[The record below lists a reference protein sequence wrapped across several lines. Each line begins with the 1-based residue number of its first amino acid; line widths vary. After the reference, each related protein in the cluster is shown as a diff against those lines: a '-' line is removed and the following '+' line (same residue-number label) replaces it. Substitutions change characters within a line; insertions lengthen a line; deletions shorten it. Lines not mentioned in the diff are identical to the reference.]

1 MSRRWQL
8 IPVLSAVALAAGAC
22 GSSGGTSDKEL
33 EGLVV
38 AEKPAPASIDLTKAS
53 RDAQTLAAVTALPW
67 SRAATQLGDH
77 RLVITT
83 KSEVR
88 EGNAVLETLEDTTTI
103 DLARDGSYRALY
115 ENKDD
120 YGREVVFLGG
130 KLYLRPRY
138 ARWHERAPETDN
150 EPVEIRDQMA
160 SALGA
165 HLAIYAHGLEV
176 SDKGSVQEAGRAG
189 HRLELK
195 LAPSP
200 KAAPKPTLTQ
210 HAWREGLT
218 VEAAAGE
225 VVLDDATG
233 LPLKARLD
241 ATVAFVRDGKR
252 LTMTLALSQSVAPGA
267 VAVAKPEDDQIVAT
281 PVRLREVDDRNLLL
295 QGIAPPAGKGGG
307 VPAPKDQQQ
316 PPTPSPQ
323 PASVPDKAPSPPDKA
338 P

>member
-1 MSRRWQL
+1 ML
-8 IPVLSAVALAAGAC
+8 GAIALAAAAAAC
-22 GSSGGTSDKEL
+22 TNSGGTSDKEL

-38 AEKPAPASIDLTKAS
+38 AAKPPPTTVDLGKAG
-53 RDAQTLAAVTALPW
+53 RDAQTLASVLQLPW

-77 RLVITT
+77 RLVIATQN
-83 KSEVR
+83 EVR

-103 DLARDGSYRALY
+103 DLARDGTYRALY
-115 ENKDD
+115 ENKND

-130 KLYLRPRY
+130 KLYQRPRY
-138 ARWHERAPETDN
+138 AKWHERAPETDT
-150 EPVEIRDQMA
+150 EATEIRDQMA

-165 HLAIYAHGLEV
+165 HVAIYAHGLEV
-176 SDKGSVQEAGRAG
+176 SDKGTVTEGGRAG

-200 KAAPKPTLTQ
+200 KAAPKPALVQ

-225 VVLDDATG
+225 IVLDDATG

-252 LTMTLALSQSVAPGA
+252 LTMRLALQQSVAPGT
-267 VAVAKPEDDQIVAT
+267 VAVAKPEDDQVVAT
-281 PVRLREVDDRNLLL
+281 PVRLREVDDRNFLL
-295 QGIAPPAGKGGG
+295 QGIAPPAGKGG
-307 VPAPKDQQQ
+307 APK
-316 PPTPSPQ
+316 
-323 PASVPDKAPSPPDKA
+323 
-338 P
+338 

>member
-1 MSRRWQL
+1 MS
-8 IPVLSAVALAAGAC
+8 ALALAGTAC
-22 GSSGGTSDKEL
+22 STSGGTSDKEL

-38 AEKPAPASIDLTKAS
+38 AEKPAPATVDLGKAS
-53 RDAQTLAAVTALPW
+53 RDAPTLAAVLALPW
-67 SRAATQLGDH
+67 SRASAQLGDH
-77 RLVITT
+77 RLIVTT
-83 KSEVR
+83 QSEVR
-88 EGNAVLETLEDTTTI
+88 EANKVLETLDDTTTI
-103 DLARDGSYRALY
+103 DLARDGTYRAIY
-115 ENKDD
+115 ENKND

-130 KLYLRPRY
+130 KLFLRPRY
-138 ARWHERAPETDN
+138 ARWHERAPETDT
-150 EPVEIRDQMA
+150 EASEIRDQMA

-176 SDKGSVQEAGRAG
+176 SDKGTVQEAGRAG

-200 KAAPKPTLTQ
+200 KSAPKPTLTQ

-241 ATVAFVRDGKR
+241 VTVGFVRDGKR
-252 LTMTLALSQSVAPGA
+252 LTMRLAVQQSVAPGT
-267 VAVAKPEDDQIVAT
+267 VAIAPPEEDQVVAT

-295 QGIAPPAGKGGG
+295 QGIAPPAGKKGGTT
-307 VPAPKDQQQ
+307 VPEPVAPTPAPA
-316 PPTPSPQ
+316 PGST
-323 PASVPDKAPSPPDKA
+323 KAP
-338 P
+338 